1 MEKVVL
7 KAEKRDVI
15 GKQVKALRRAGKLP
29 AVIYGRH
36 TEPIN
41 VSLDAHTASLV
52 LGKLT
57 SSSLVTIDLDG
68 KEYPALV
75 REKQRD
81 YIKNRL
87 LHVDFLAVSLTESL
101 RASVAVNFVGVSAA
115 VKDFNAVLVTN
126 LQSLEVEC
134 LPTDLPERI
143 DVDISALAR
152 PGDGIRV
159 RDVEVSD
166 KVRLLNDPDTMVAV
180 ATFAKVEEEVAA
192 VPGAE
197 GVAPDRGRARTGCGT
212 WQEGRRG
219 RRRVILSSAGL
230 LRLSIANSPILVG
243 EFFIVCRASLEA
255 FWSEVGHPLRLQTT
269 SRSNTHFSEGLARY
283 TIPTP
288 SKNPRSFAPLRP
300 RAIRHHRDDRRSGSA
315 SFPAFRTA
323 SGSTGLPA
331 TRAGS

>member
-15 GKQVKALRRAGKLP
+15 GKQVKAMRRAGKLP

-36 TEPIN
+36 TDPISI
-41 VSLDAHTASLV
+41 SLDSHTASLV
-52 LGKLT
+52 LGRLT
-57 SSSLVTIDLDG
+57 SSSLVTIDLG
-68 KEYPALV
+68 GNEYPALV

-87 LHVDFLAVSLTESL
+87 LHVDFLAVSLTETL
-101 RASVAVNFVGVSAA
+101 RANVAVNLVGVSGA

-143 DVDISALAR
+143 DIDISVLAK

-159 RDVEVSD
+159 RDVQASD
-166 KVRLLNDPDTMVAV
+166 KVRLLDDPDTMVAV

-197 GVAPDRGRARTGCGT
+197 GVAPAEAEPELAVERGKKEE
-212 WQEGRRG
+212 EG
-219 RRRVILSSAGL
+219 
-230 LRLSIANSPILVG
+230 
-243 EFFIVCRASLEA
+243 E
-255 FWSEVGHPLRLQTT
+255 
-269 SRSNTHFSEGLARY
+269 
-283 TIPTP
+283 
-288 SKNPRSFAPLRP
+288 
-300 RAIRHHRDDRRSGSA
+300 
-315 SFPAFRTA
+315 
-323 SGSTGLPA
+323 
-331 TRAGS
+331 

>member
-7 KAEKRDVI
+7 KAERRDVI
-15 GKQVKALRRAGKLP
+15 GKQVKAMRRAGKLP

-41 VSLDAHTASLV
+41 VVLDAHNAALI
-52 LGKLT
+52 LGKIT

-68 KEYPALV
+68 QEYPSLV

-81 YIKNRL
+81 FIKNRL

-101 RASVAVNFVGVSAA
+101 HASVSLNFVGVSTA

-143 DVDISALAR
+143 DVDISPLAR
-152 PGDGIRV
+152 PGEGLRV
-159 RDVEVSD
+159 RDVVVSD
-166 KVRLLNDPDTMVAV
+166 KVRLLDDPDTMVVV

-197 GVAPDRGRARTGCGT
+197 GVTPAAGEPELAVERGKKEE
-212 WQEGRRG
+212 EG
-219 RRRVILSSAGL
+219 
-230 LRLSIANSPILVG
+230 
-243 EFFIVCRASLEA
+243 EE
-255 FWSEVGHPLRLQTT
+255 
-269 SRSNTHFSEGLARY
+269 
-283 TIPTP
+283 
-288 SKNPRSFAPLRP
+288 
-300 RAIRHHRDDRRSGSA
+300 
-315 SFPAFRTA
+315 
-323 SGSTGLPA
+323 
-331 TRAGS
+331 